1 MNLELNYVEKE
12 IVKSPDN
19 IKTFD
24 DIMNSLYLN
33 HEHSF
38 LEIEENIKLPYWK
51 RFGYFYTANAVA
63 STLLFLPTNHTPLI
77 ALAMTIPAIG
87 GLLFSLDKKASAN
100 IFKIFGF
107 SHKAFRTKA
116 ALSEDIEAYKK
127 EVAIPILSVK
137 RNQYILLQHY
147 SKFYEENKYCLS
159 DNTRE
164 EIENLKYCFEHAENQ
179 QNLYYNA
186 LAHIYNLYKK
196 VEYVNKLNETIKT

>member
-1 MNLELNYVEKE
+1 MNLELNYVDKDV
-12 IVKSPDN
+12 VKSTDN

-24 DIMNSLYLN
+24 DIMSSLYLN

-51 RFGYFYTANAVA
+51 RFGYFYTANAIA

-77 ALAMTIPAIG
+77 ALAMTIPAVG

-100 IFKIFGF
+100 IFKLFSF
-107 SHKAFRTKA
+107 SHRSFRTKVS
-116 ALSEDIEAYKK
+116 LSQDIEAYKK
-127 EVAIPILSVK
+127 EVAIPVLSVK

-159 DNTRE
+159 DNTLQ
-164 EIENLKYCFEHAENQ
+164 EIENLKYCFEHAETQ
-179 QNLYYNA
+179 QQLYYNA
-186 LAHIYNLYKK
+186 LEHIYKLYKK
-196 VEYVNKLNETIKT
+196 IEYAKKFNEIAKT